1 MFALGEDDLVLIT
14 KRVSALGNFLD
25 SEDGAN
31 LLAGYKRATNI
42 LKAEEKKTG
51 ESYSVEADSSKLLEP
66 AEKDLFA
73 ALATARKTADTAL
86 GAEDFEGAMAALAP
100 MRKSVDLFFDNVTVN
115 TGEADLR
122 QNRLR
127 ILASMRDALH
137 GVADFSCIE
146 VKG

>member
-1 MFALGEDDLVLIT
+1 MLIT

-51 ESYSVEADSSKLLEP
+51 ESYSGEADASKLLEP

-86 GAEDFEGAMAALAP
+86 VAEDFEGAMAALAP
-100 MRKSVDLFFDNVTVN
+100 LLAPVDLFFDSVTVN
-115 TGEADLR
+115 ADDADVR

-127 ILASMRDALH
+127 ILSSMRDALH
-137 GVADFSCIE
+137 RVADFSRIE
-146 VKG
+146 AKG